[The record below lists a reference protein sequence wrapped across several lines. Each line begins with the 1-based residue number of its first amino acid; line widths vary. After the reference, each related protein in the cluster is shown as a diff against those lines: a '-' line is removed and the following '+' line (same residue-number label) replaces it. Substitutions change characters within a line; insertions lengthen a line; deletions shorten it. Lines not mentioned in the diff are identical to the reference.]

1 MTGNE
6 VLKLAYDIMS
16 EDESSNPEFSSF
28 APGILTVLLA
38 ETFAVNN
45 NLRQSKDKP
54 VLTEMPI
61 ITETNMDDELPYE
74 REIQLTV
81 LPYGICEKYADG
93 DGDTVKTGYYNSLYV
108 NGVNYC
114 LRGISQEGGVEDLY

>member
-16 EDESSNPEFSSF
+16 EDESSNTEFSSF

-61 ITETNMDDELPYE
+61 ITEDNMDDELPYE

-114 LRGISQEGGVEDLY
+114 LRGIPQEGGVVDVY

>member
-16 EDESSNPEFSSF
+16 EEESSNTEFTAF

-38 ETFAVNN
+38 ETWACNN
-45 NLRQSKDKP
+45 NLRKSKGLEE
-54 VLTEMPI
+54 LTEIP
-61 ITETNMDDELPYE
+61 TVTAETMDQPLTYE
-74 REIQLTV
+74 MEIQLTV

-114 LRGISQEGGVEDLY
+114 LRGIPQEHGVEDLY

>member
-1 MTGNE
+1 MTGND

-16 EDESSNPEFSSF
+16 EEENSEFTAF

-38 ETFAVNN
+38 ETWACNN
-45 NLRQSKDKP
+45 DLRRRKGLPELAEIPTVTAEIMDQQLP
-54 VLTEMPI
+54 C
-61 ITETNMDDELPYE
+61 ET
-74 REIQLTV
+74 EIQLTV

-108 NGVNYC
+108 NGVNNC
-114 LRGISQEGGVEDLY
+114 LRGIAQENGVVDLY

>member
-1 MTGNE
+1 MTGND

-16 EDESSNPEFSSF
+16 EEESANSEFTAF
-28 APGILTVLLA
+28 APGILPVLLG
-38 ETFAVNN
+38 ETWACNN
-45 NLRQSKDKP
+45 NLRLSKGLP
-54 VLTEMPI
+54 VLTEIPNV
-61 ITETNMDDELPYE
+61 TAETMDQQLPYE
-74 REIQLTV
+74 PEIQLTV

-114 LRGISQEGGVEDLY
+114 LRGIPQEGGVEDLY

>member
-16 EDESSNPEFSSF
+16 EEESSNTEFSAF

-45 NLRQSKDKP
+45 NLRESKDLP
-54 VLTEMPI
+54 VLQEIPVVTQSTMGE
-61 ITETNMDDELPYE
+61 ELVYE
-74 REIQLTV
+74 PEIQRTV

-108 NGVNYC
+108 NAVNTC
-114 LRGISQEGGVEDLY
+114 LRGIPQKDGVVDLY

>member
-6 VLKLAYDIMS
+6 ILKLAYDIMS
-16 EDESSNPEFSSF
+16 EEESSNTEFAAF
-28 APGILTVLLA
+28 VPGILTVLLA
-38 ETFAVNN
+38 ETWACNN
-45 NLRQSKDKP
+45 NLRLSKKLPILEEIP
-54 VLTEMPI
+54 VVTA
-61 ITETNMDDELPYE
+61 ETMGEQIPYE
-74 REIQLTV
+74 MEVQLTV